1 MKRLVLTDMKDM
13 DQSTQDMVKEKK
25 GITVTTVD
33 TVAVMHQSQ
42 LKLKPNRN

>member
-1 MKRLVLTDMKDM
+1 MRRLVLTDMKDM
-13 DQSTQDMVKEKK
+13 VQSTQDMVREKR